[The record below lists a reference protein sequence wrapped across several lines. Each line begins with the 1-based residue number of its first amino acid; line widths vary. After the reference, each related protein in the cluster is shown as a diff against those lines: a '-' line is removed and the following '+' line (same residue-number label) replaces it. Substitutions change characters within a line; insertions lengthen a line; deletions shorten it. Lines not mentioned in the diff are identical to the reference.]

1 MRKRDVARMARLM
14 QIQKGRDVRATLVGA
29 LGLLL
34 LTGWGCERERLPQ
47 PLGQADEIPLQVVEG
62 MKLRETKAGIL
73 RWILYA
79 DTAYHYGEGELTRL
93 VGVRVDF
100 YHEAGDSIKSSLT
113 AREGE
118 LDPETRDLVA
128 RDSVRVM
135 TDEGSLL
142 ETELLRWDQ
151 ATEQV
156 VSDQFVR
163 LTRGDTIVTGVGIE
177 TDAALKTYR
186 ICSEVEAEHRDAD
199 GDLEGFKL

>member
-1 MRKRDVARMARLM
+1 MRKRGGARMARLM
-14 QIQKGRDVRATLVGA
+14 QIQKGRVVRATLLGA

-34 LTGWGCERERLPQ
+34 LTGWGCEREPRPQ
-47 PLGQADEIPLQVVEG
+47 PRGRAEEIPLQIVEG
-62 MKLRETKAGIL
+62 MTLRETKAGIL
-73 RWILYA
+73 RWVLYA

-93 VGVRVDF
+93 VGLRVDF
-100 YHEAGDSIKSSLT
+100 YHETGDSIQSSLT

-118 LDPETRDLVA
+118 MDPETRDLIA

-156 VSDQFVR
+156 VSDRFVR

-186 ICSEVEAEHRDAD
+186 ICSEVEAEHRDTE
-199 GDLEGFKL
+199 GDLEGFEL